1 MSKLQDLIATL
12 CPNGVEYK
20 KLGTLCKVLRG
31 KRLTKEKLSDA
42 NSYPVFHGGIEPLG
56 FYDCYNRDE
65 NTVMIINVG
74 ASAGTVGFSDRK
86 FWSSDGCFCL
96 SESSVI
102 NSKFLYYYL
111 ASHEYQFVSKVRYA
125 GIPTLDAKVITD
137 FEFPVPPM
145 EVQEEIVGILDRF
158 AEYTAELQAKL
169 QAELQGRKEQ
179 YEYYRNELL
188 SFRSTDNTAVSVGD
202 KVEWK
207 TMGEIGTF
215 IRGNGLQKKDFTES
229 GVGCIHYGQI
239 YTHYGT
245 FADKTITCVSEQTAA
260 KSKIAEHG
268 DLIIAITS
276 ENMEDVCKAVAWLGS
291 DNIAVSAHATI
302 FKHHENPKYLAYYLQ
317 TRDFASQKIKYAR
330 GAKVIEISPD
340 QLAKITIPIP
350 PIEEQERI
358 VGILD
363 KFEALV
369 NDLTQGLPAEIEAR
383 REQYEYYRNKL
394 LTFKV
399 LA

>member
-20 KLGTLCKVLRG
+20 KLGDVSNIERG
-31 KRLTKEKLSDA
+31 SRVVRNDLLQEGSIPVYQ
-42 NSYPVFHGGIEPLG
+42 NSLKPLG
-56 FYDCYNRDE
+56 YYDQFNYSKDTTFVIAAGAAGEIGYSDINFWAADDCYCIIPQE
-65 NTVMIINVG
+65 NICPKYIYYCLLNGQYTLKAQVRK
-74 ASAGTVGFSDRK
+74 ASIPRLSREAVAK
-86 FWSSDGCFCL
+86 FEL
-96 SESSVI
+96 
-102 NSKFLYYYL
+102 
-111 ASHEYQFVSKVRYA
+111 
-125 GIPTLDAKVITD
+125 
-137 FEFPVPPM
+137 PVPPM
-145 EVQEEIVGILDRF
+145 AVQEEIVRILDRF
-158 AEYTAELQAKL
+158 AEYTAEL

-188 SFRSTDNTAVSVGD
+188 SFSGTDNTAVSVGD

-276 ENMEDVCKAVAWLGS
+276 ENMEDVCKAVAWLGN